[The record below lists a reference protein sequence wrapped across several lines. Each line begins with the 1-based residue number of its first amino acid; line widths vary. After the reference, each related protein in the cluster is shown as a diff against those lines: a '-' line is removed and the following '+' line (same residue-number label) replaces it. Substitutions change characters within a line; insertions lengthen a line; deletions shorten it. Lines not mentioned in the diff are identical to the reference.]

1 MITTPLVATYFGTI
15 SLVSILTNL
24 LTLWVISFI
33 FYGLLIVCIL
43 SLFST
48 VIATAFGWIL
58 AWLIRYVISTAKLI
72 SGFALAAVYTTSMW
86 IVIWLALCY
95 GLLVLF
101 LLSKKKKPV
110 LFACVST
117 ICLCVALLISW
128 MLPFTDSYR
137 MTVLDVGQGQCIL
150 LQSEGKT
157 FMVDCGGDSDSY
169 AADQAAEFLLGQG
182 ISHLDG
188 IILTHFDEDHAGGV
202 QNLLTRISADA
213 LYIPDISDGSST
225 KLELMSLDMPVYLLS
240 TDMEITF
247 GGAEITIF
255 ASETTDSGNESGLSI
270 LFRKGNCDILITGDK
285 GELGEM
291 LLMHHTQLP
300 QLDVLI
306 AGHHGSNASTTEEL
320 LSMTAPETVIISAG
334 RNNPYGHPGK
344 ALLDRLAAWG
354 CTVYRT
360 DIMGTIIYRG

>member
-1 MITTPLVATYFGTI
+1 M
-15 SLVSILTNL
+15 
-24 LTLWVISFI
+24 
-33 FYGLLIVCIL
+33 
-43 SLFST
+43 
-48 VIATAFGWIL
+48 
-58 AWLIRYVISTAKLI
+58 RYVIGTARLI
-72 SGFALAAVYTTSMW
+72 SGFPLAAVYTKSIW
-86 IVIWLALCY
+86 IVIWLACCY
-95 GLLVLF
+95 GMLVLF
-101 LLSKKKKPV
+101 LLAKKKRPV
-110 LFACVST
+110 LYACLAA
-117 ICLCVALLISW
+117 IGLCAAMLISW
-128 MLPFTDSYR
+128 ITPLADNYR
-137 MTVLDVGQGQCIL
+137 LTVLDVGQGQCIL

-157 FMVDCGGDSDSY
+157 FMVDCGGDSDAY
-169 AADQAAEFLLGQG
+169 AANQAAEYLLSQG
-182 ISHLDG
+182 ISKLDG
-188 IILTHFDEDHAGGV
+188 IILTHYDADHAGGV
-202 QNLLTRISADA
+202 QNLLTRIPADA

-225 KLELMSLDMPVYLLS
+225 KIALMRLSMPVHLLS
-240 TDMEITF
+240 TDTEITF
-247 GGAEITIF
+247 GGAKIQIF
-255 ASETTDSGNESGLSI
+255 ASEITKEGNESGLSI